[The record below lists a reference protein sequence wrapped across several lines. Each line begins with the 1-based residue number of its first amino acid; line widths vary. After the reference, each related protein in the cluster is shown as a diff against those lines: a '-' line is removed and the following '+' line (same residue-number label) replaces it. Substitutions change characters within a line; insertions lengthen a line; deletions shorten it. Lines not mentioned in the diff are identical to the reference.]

1 MAVAVTFCTTTWS
14 LRQVSGSV
22 SFSVISFMPV
32 SFAGGRGHGEGEG
45 HGGCPWA
52 CTEHSHQGLRR
63 APSPVL
69 GRGYFP
75 LGPCPPLGRLS
86 ASPRPTPGSVHTADQ
101 RPTWCFPTV
110 RHLGYQPLGSGQ
122 WFWRPVSSQ
131 RFPPSGPHIFWSF
144 LVGPPTQVQL
154 SPSSWRLT
162 RCR

>member
-32 SFAGGRGHGEGEG
+32 SFAGGRGRGEGEG

-75 LGPCPPLGRLS
+75 LGPCPPLGRLCQPLPAPPRGLS
-86 ASPRPTPGSVHTADQ
+86 ILQTRDRLGASLLSDIWATS
-101 RPTWCFPTV
+101 
-110 RHLGYQPLGSGQ
+110 HLGVASGFGGQSVLRGFLRLAPTSFGLSWLALQPKFNS
-122 WFWRPVSSQ
+122 
-131 RFPPSGPHIFWSF
+131 PPAPG
-144 LVGPPTQVQL
+144 G
-154 SPSSWRLT
+154 
-162 RCR
+162 